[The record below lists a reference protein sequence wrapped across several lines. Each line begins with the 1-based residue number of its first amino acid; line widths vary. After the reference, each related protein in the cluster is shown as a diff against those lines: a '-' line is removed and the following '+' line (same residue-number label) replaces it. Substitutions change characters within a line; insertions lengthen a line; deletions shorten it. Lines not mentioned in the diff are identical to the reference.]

1 MMSEQSVC
9 GNARQCYLTML
20 EKGANVRKLGY
31 DVTKQD
37 PHKQRLLWVLL
48 FCLIKYNNKRKTEST
63 LALGNVMIY
72 ALA

>member
-1 MMSEQSVC
+1 
-9 GNARQCYLTML
+9 ML

-48 FCLIKYNNKRKTEST
+48 FCLVKNKRERKTKST
-63 LALGNVMIY
+63 LALGNVMFY
-72 ALA
+72 ALAQMLLLLRILIYTLKNT

>member
-1 MMSEQSVC
+1 
-9 GNARQCYLTML
+9 ML

-48 FCLIKYNNKRKTEST
+48 FCLIKYNNKRKTEFT
-63 LALGNVMIY
+63 LVLIKIDDD

>member
-1 MMSEQSVC
+1 
-9 GNARQCYLTML
+9 ML

-48 FCLIKYNNKRKTEST
+48 FCLIKYNNKRKTDFT
-63 LALGNVMIY
+63 LAIGNVMFY